1 MSASVRVTVGQ
12 LAITA
17 DHDANREAVAEAFL
31 AAGRVG
37 ADLLVLPELWAPT
50 GFSFRNWPDA
60 AEPVEGPTI
69 QAIREAARD
78 IGAYVHAG
86 SIIEA
91 ADEPGED
98 GRGLF
103 NTSVLLGPEG
113 DVLATYRKI
122 HRFGFGVGEP
132 KLLDAGTQVVTV
144 GLRDGASQVTAGL
157 ATCYDL
163 RFPELFRALL
173 DAGTQLLLV
182 PAAWPSPRIAHWSL
196 LGRARALENQCV
208 VVAVNTAGTHGGTT
222 MGGRSQVVGPM
233 GDVIAEAGEGQEVLV
248 VDVDLDQ
255 VGDARERFPVLADR
269 RLGRREPASLG

>member
-1 MSASVRVTVGQ
+1 MRIHVLQVGYDDSET
-12 LAITA
+12 I
-17 DHDANREAVAEAFL
+17 DARRARVAEMV
-31 AAGRVG
+31 RRQEG
-37 ADLLVLPELWAPT
+37 ADLIVLPELWAPT
-50 GFSFRNWPDA
+50 GFSFRNWTDA
-60 AEPVEGPTI
+60 AEPVEGPTVE
-69 QAIREAARD
+69 AIREAARD

-91 ADEPGED
+91 ARDEPGED

-103 NTSVLLGPEG
+103 NTSVLLAPNG

-132 KLLDAGTQVVTV
+132 KLLDAGTQVVTA

-173 DAGTQLLLV
+173 GAGTQLLLV
-182 PAAWPSPRIAHWSL
+182 PAAWPSPRVAHWSL

-208 VVAVNTAGTHGGTT
+208 LVAVNTAGTHGGTQ
-222 MGGRSQVVGPM
+222 MGGCSQVVGPM
-233 GDVIAEAGEGQEVLV
+233 GDVIAEAGEAEEVLV
-248 VDVDLDQ
+248 VDVDLDE
-255 VGDARERFPVLADR
+255 VAEAREKFPVLADR
-269 RLGRREPASLG
+269 RLGRQEAASLR